1 MSPRREEAPAIA
13 VERALAPVVAV
24 LEREG
29 YRVIPL
35 RSPVPEEAQAIVTT
49 AGDIDLMGMQDIK
62 TRSPVIAAA
71 GKTPEEVL
79 EEVRRAVRL
88 RGGEPRGERPA
99 PERWP

>member
-1 MSPRREEAPAIA
+1 MLSSSEEEPAVA
-13 VERALAPVVAV
+13 VETALAPVAD
-24 LEREG
+24 LLQREG

-35 RSPVPEEAQAIVTT
+35 RTPVPDEVQAVVTT

-71 GKTPEEVL
+71 GKTPQQVL

-88 RGGEPRGERPA
+88 RAEESPGGRPA
-99 PERWP
+99 PGRWP